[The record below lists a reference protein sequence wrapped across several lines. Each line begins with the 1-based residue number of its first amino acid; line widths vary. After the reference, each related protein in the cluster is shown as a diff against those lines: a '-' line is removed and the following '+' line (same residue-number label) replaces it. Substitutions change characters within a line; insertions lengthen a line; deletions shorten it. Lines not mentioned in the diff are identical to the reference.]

1 VTSRRPPASVVA
13 LALLAG
19 AALLVLGSRDP
30 YWNGDW
36 VPEAWPAYQALAGGS
51 LSAMLVHAPAYT
63 GFIALVGAPATLLV
77 QHTVGGVAGSEDGL
91 ALLFR
96 LTAVPGV
103 AALVLLGS
111 LLGARVR
118 AAHMRAAGLPRH
130 AWMLVVVLAACG
142 PLAYQALLYG
152 HPEDVLAAPLCV
164 LGVMAARQ
172 GRPLTAG
179 LLLAAAIA
187 SKQWAVLAVLP
198 AMLAAPRGGAWRIGV
213 VAVAG
218 AAAVLVPLIVLTPHT
233 VAGAG
238 SGALVSS
245 GALFHPHQVWW
256 PLGVPADAAF
266 VAGGHGTTMAPA
278 WLMPI
283 PHPLIVALA
292 LPLSVLWW
300 VRAGGAARRRDDA
313 FALLAMLFLER
324 CALDPWNLV
333 YYQLPLVLALLAWEV
348 HRGKALPVLALGVT
362 AAAWLTF
369 VTYDA
374 RTGAGPFLAYF
385 AWVVP
390 LAAVLARTLYVGTTH
405 PAGRPSTV
413 GAWPPLVAP
422 RPPAA

>member
-51 LSAMLVHAPAYT
+51 FSAMLVHAPAYT
-63 GFIALVGAPATLLV
+63 GFIALVGAPATMLV

-91 ALLFR
+91 SLLFR
-96 LTAVPGV
+96 LTAVPSV

-118 AAHMRAAGLPRH
+118 TAGFPRYAWVLVVLLAAG
-130 AWMLVVVLAACG
+130 G

-172 GRPLTAG
+172 GRLWTAG

-198 AMLAAPRGGAWRIGV
+198 AMLAAPRGGGWRIGA
-213 VAVAG
+213 VAVGGAG
-218 AAAVLVPLIVLTPHT
+218 LVLALLMLLTPHV

-238 SGALVSS
+238 GGALVTS
-245 GALFHPHQVWW
+245 GALFHPHQLWW

-313 FALLAMLFLER
+313 FALLALLFLER

-333 YYQLPLVLALLAWEV
+333 YYHLPLVLALLAWEV
-348 HRGKALPVLALGVT
+348 HRGRGLPVLALGVT
-362 AAAWLTF
+362 AAAWLSF

-374 RTGAGPFLAYF
+374 RSGAGPFLAYF
-385 AWVVP
+385 AWVLP
-390 LAAVLARTLYVGTTH
+390 LAGVLVRTLFLARTH
-405 PAGRPSTV
+405 PAGRLSTV